1 VRPGCDSGSATGFD
15 AWEEGRTL
23 SRAAR
28 GLVIWS
34 LLAGVARAAPGEP
47 DPDASYAAEL
57 ASPGRVRE
65 TGFWAFTPPRSEA
78 NAIRIPPGN
87 PVDHFLLAAL
97 TAKGLRPAP
106 PADKL
111 TLLRRATYDLT
122 GLPPTPTELEAFL
135 ADESP
140 RAFEDV
146 VDRLLASP
154 RYGERWGRHWLD
166 LVRYSDEAEEA
177 WRYRDWVIQA
187 FNDDMPYDR
196 FIRYQVSGDLLPASQ
211 PDAPNADGI
220 IATTM
225 LSLGAWGGIDPAKRL
240 MDIVDDQIDM
250 VGRTF
255 MGLTL
260 SCARCHDH
268 KFDPVTATDYYG
280 LAGIFLSSRIIPDAA
295 YMAHSPRRLRIP
307 LVPEP
312 EVEKHRRHMARVEA
326 LEDQLRRDVED
337 RYAAAAAAELP
348 RTGRYLLAAWEY
360 RHQPSG
366 PAAASLKDFASAREL
381 NESSLSRWL
390 EYLGAPRLAG
400 YRLLT
405 EAVQDYDGEQGIQ
418 VWKTIAERPW
428 WGVNTTDRD
437 VAISTF
443 ALPAR
448 SLSIYPSPEG
458 GAVGWRSP
466 IHGSVRIA
474 GTLTDSDPHDG
485 SGALWV
491 IDQASGSFR
500 RELSAGVL
508 PNGGSRR
515 LDRGSG
521 AARLE
526 KVEVQPGDEIYLHI
540 SLNRSDAH
548 YDITQVELR
557 IVAVDGPGEWDL
569 TRDSLHSFLEGNPHA
584 DSTGNASVWSFHDG
598 AGSHRFSRMPSVD
611 AHLAAWDGAARKG
624 LPSSDAAKAIE
635 EWAGRIQT
643 ELEKPDSPLIQD
655 LTGPLGPYRPRE
667 RDDAKYLTKEARAD
681 LEARAREIGK
691 LRSEA
696 PPLPCANGVEERG
709 LRFSLYPGFQDAHVH
724 SGGDPSSLGRA
735 SPRAF
740 PAALTAGAGGT
751 IHQGSGRREL
761 GEWLS
766 SPRNPLAARVMVNR
780 IWQHHFGEGIVRT
793 PSNFGHLGD
802 APSHP
807 ELLDHLASRLV
818 ESGWSMK
825 AMHRLIM
832 LSSAYRQSSSPSK
845 DVLEADPENRLLGRM
860 NRSRLDAEALHDGLL
875 SISGRLDET
884 RGGPPDGDPASRRRM
899 IYLSVS
905 RGGRT
910 GFAALFDGADPSI
923 HVETRTVSTVSPQAL
938 FLMNHPLMMDAAKS
952 ILKRPEVRAEKDPG
966 RRATALYRL
975 LYCRQPTDEELELAR
990 AFLESSRGSEAT
1002 AEGDRKGPDPGSW
1015 EEYVQALLLTN
1026 DFIFLD

>member
-1 VRPGCDSGSATGFD
+1 M
-15 AWEEGRTL
+15 
-23 SRAAR
+23 
-28 GLVIWS
+28 VIWS
-34 LLAGVARAAPGEP
+34 LVAGLARAAPGDP

-57 ASPGRVRE
+57 ASAGRVRD
-65 TGFWAFTPPRSEA
+65 TGFWAFAPLRAETGV
-78 NAIRIPPGN
+78 IPGN
-87 PVDHFLLAAL
+87 PVDHFLQAAL

-106 PADKL
+106 PADKP
-111 TLLRRATYDLT
+111 TLLRRATHDLT
-122 GLPPTPTELEAFL
+122 GLPPTPAELEAFL
-135 ADESP
+135 PDESP

-146 VDRLLASP
+146 VERLLASP

-166 LVRYSDEAEEA
+166 LVRYSDDAEEA
-177 WRYRDWVIQA
+177 WRYRDWVIRA

-211 PDAPNADGI
+211 PDAVNADGI

-268 KFDPVTATDYYG
+268 KFDPVTAADYYG

-312 EVEKHRRHMARVEA
+312 EVEKHRRHMARVEE
-326 LEDQLRRDVED
+326 LEDRLRMSVDD
-337 RYAAAAAAELP
+337 RYAAAAAEELP

-360 RHQPSG
+360 RHRTAGPS
-366 PAAASLKDFASAREL
+366 PVSLKDFASARGL
-381 NESSLSRWL
+381 NESTLSRWL

-405 EAVQDYDGEQGIQ
+405 EAVQDYDGEKGIQ
-418 VWKTIAERPW
+418 VWKATAERPW

-448 SLSIYPSPEG
+448 SISIYPSPEG

-466 IHGSVRIA
+466 IHGNVRIA

-485 SGALWV
+485 SGVLWV
-491 IDQASGSFR
+491 IDHASGAHR
-500 RELSAGVL
+500 RELSSGVL

-515 LDRGSG
+515 LDQGSG

-526 KVEVQPGDEIYLHI
+526 NVEVQPGDAIYLHI
-540 SLNRSDAH
+540 ALNRSDAH
-548 YDITQVELR
+548 YDITRVELR
-557 IVAVDGPGEWDL
+557 IAAVDGPGEWDL
-569 TRDSLHSFLEGNPHA
+569 TRDSLRSFLEGNPRA
-584 DSTGNASVWSFHDG
+584 DSTGNAAVWSFHDG

-611 AHLAAWDGAARKG
+611 SHLRAWDALAGKG
-624 LPSSDAAKAIE
+624 LAPDDAAKAIE
-635 EWAGRIQT
+635 EVAGRIQT
-643 ELEKPDSPLIQD
+643 ELAGPDSPLIGD

-667 RDDAKYLTKEARAD
+667 RDDAKHLGKEASED
-681 LEARAREIGK
+681 LEAQAREIAK

-724 SGGDPSSLGRA
+724 PGGDPSSLGRA
-735 SPRAF
+735 SPRAV
-740 PAALTAGAGGT
+740 PTALTAGAGPT
-751 IHQGSGRREL
+751 IRQGSGRREL

-766 SPRNPLAARVMVNR
+766 SPRNPLSARVMVNR

-807 ELLDHLASRLV
+807 ELLDHLASRFV
-818 ESGWSMK
+818 DSGWSMK
-825 AMHRLIM
+825 AMHRLIL
-832 LSSAYRQSSSPSK
+832 LSSAYRQSSRPSK
-845 DVLEADPENRLLGRM
+845 EALEADPENRLLARM
-860 NRSRLDAEALHDGLL
+860 HRSRLDAESLHDGLL
-875 SISGRLDET
+875 FISGRLDES

-899 IYLSVS
+899 IYRSAS
-905 RGGRT
+905 RAGRT
-910 GFAALFDGADPSI
+910 AFAALFDGADPSI
-923 HVETRTVSTVSPQAL
+923 HVEKRTVSTVSPQAL
-938 FLMNHPLMMDAAKS
+938 FLMNHPLVMGAAKS
-952 ILKRPEVRAEKDPG
+952 ILERPEPAAETEPG
-966 RRATALYRL
+966 RRVTALYSL
-975 LYCRQPTDEELELAR
+975 LYCRRPPDEEKELAR
-990 AFLESSRGSEAT
+990 VFLEG
-1002 AEGDRKGPDPGSW
+1002 GSW
-1015 EEYVQALLLTN
+1015 VEYVQALLMTN
-1026 DFIFLD
+1026 DFIFVD